1 MESSADMAGD
11 VAIDVASNMASDV
24 ASDVVGDISSTA
36 HEWMGPIQSGA
47 LNWA

>member
-11 VAIDVASNMASDV
+11 MAIDVASNMASDV

-47 LNWA
+47 LSWT